1 MTESSSSSTS
11 TSTCPSFS
19 IKLATFFTQKLK
31 KMELV
36 SLKKGTF
43 FHFKVDENEK
53 GLCENNQV
61 EMGYF
66 EIVETQVELGV

>member
-1 MTESSSSSTS
+1 
-11 TSTCPSFS
+11 
-19 IKLATFFTQKLK
+19 
-31 KMELV
+31 MELV

-43 FHFKVDENEK
+43 FHFKVEENEK